1 MSKQEMQDQ
10 EVMDMA
16 NRAEKKKNPPAGA
29 GKEAVH
35 QCQERAK
42 QCLPKGFWRA
52 LRAMFAEV
60 LGWTCFGGLT
70 LANMVIRV
78 APMWLAVPV
87 FTGCF
92 VWVGIR
98 MDRFFRSGAPRSE
111 SKTNMIAGGNH
122 TYTR

>member
-16 NRAEKKKNPPAGA
+16 NRVEKKTATAGVSK
-29 GKEAVH
+29 GTECS
-35 QCQERAK
+35 CQERAK
-42 QCLPKGFWRA
+42 QCLSKGFWRA
-52 LRAMFAEV
+52 LRAMFTEV

-70 LANMVIRV
+70 LANMVIHV

-98 MDRFFRSGAPRSE
+98 MDRFFRRG
-111 SKTNMIAGGNH
+111 
-122 TYTR
+122 